1 MVRRPAEGRG
11 PRTSGGKPRDGRG
24 RTPGAPIR
32 RESSVR
38 LAPEVARRIRDGHPW
53 IFAEA
58 LRGRSLANLKLGQTV
73 EVLDGDGRPAAM
85 AVADPEGSPPL
96 RVFSR
101 TPGTELDGAWVRGA
115 LGRAVALR
123 REVLGELGP
132 LSCYRVLSG
141 DSEGLPAVTV
151 ESYAGHLVVCAYS
164 PVCERYQDE
173 LVAALR
179 ETLAPPTIYLQRRY
193 LPALPGRPRVAPE
206 LVHGEA
212 APPEVVVAEG
222 RTRFVVDVSA
232 PGGIGLYPDMRLGRA
247 AVARF
252 AGGRRV
258 LNCFS
263 YTGAFSVVAAQHGAR
278 EVVSVDAAARA
289 HGRARR
295 NFAENRIP
303 TEENAAFEFI
313 TGDSFATIARLA
325 ERGRRFELVILDPPT
340 FASAAGG
347 KGRPFTALKDYAEL
361 VGAALS
367 VTASGGLLLA
377 ASNAVK
383 LPAAELERA
392 LGRGAEAA
400 GRELVVLEQLGQPP
414 DYPTLPA
421 FSEGAHLK
429 IFVARAG

>member
-1 MVRRPAEGRG
+1 MVNRPPERRRP
-11 PRTSGGKPRDGRG
+11 SKPRKPAA
-24 RTPGAPIR
+24 TPIR

-58 LRGRSLANLKLGQTV
+58 LRGRSLAHLKLGQDV
-73 EVLDGDGRPAAM
+73 EVLDSDGKLVALAI
-85 AVADPEGSPPL
+85 ADPEGSPPL
-96 RVFSR
+96 RVFAR
-101 TPGTELDGAWVRGA
+101 RAGTTLDEGHVRAA
-115 LGRAVALR
+115 LGRALALR
-123 REVLGELGP
+123 REVLRDLGP
-132 LSCYRVLSG
+132 LACYRVLSG

-151 ESYAGHLVVCAYS
+151 ESYAGHLVMCAYS
-164 PVCERYQDE
+164 PLCERFQE
-173 LVAALR
+173 ALVAALVAA
-179 ETLAPPTIYLQRRY
+179 LAPRCIYLQRRY
-193 LPALPGRPRVAPE
+193 LPALPGRPRSAPE
-206 LVHGEA
+206 LVHGDA

-247 AVARF
+247 AVARH

-295 NFAENRIP
+295 NFAENRIE
-303 TEENAAFEFI
+303 TEGSAAYEFI

-325 ERGRRFELVILDPPT
+325 ERRRRFDLVILDPPT

-361 VGAALS
+361 VAAALD
-367 VTASGGLLLA
+367 VTEAGGLLVA

-383 LPAAELERA
+383 LGSEELERA
-392 LGRGAEAA
+392 IGRGAEAA
-400 GRELVVLEQLGQPP
+400 GRELVILERLGQPA
-414 DYPTLPA
+414 DYPTIPA
-421 FSEGAHLK
+421 FSEGSHLK
-429 IFVARAG
+429 LFVARAS